1 MTNVARVPFTLDPP
15 NIGCC
20 GGDNDYDSP
29 FMCGIGGDDAADGD
43 DHHYKKEE
51 DDATKGAHASAIHP
65 RSSDWKQD
73 KPPAGQTFTPAA
85 DTP

>member
-1 MTNVARVPFTLDPP
+1 MIMIP
-15 NIGCC
+15 
-20 GGDNDYDSP
+20 P
-29 FMCGIGGDDAADGD
+29 FMCGIEDDNAADGD
-43 DHHYKKEE
+43 DHHYKKEDQKK

-85 DTP
+85 DTPWPPAEICKDPSDFQE

>member
-1 MTNVARVPFTLDPP
+1 MTNVARVPFMLDPP

-51 DDATKGAHASAIHP
+51 
-65 RSSDWKQD
+65 
-73 KPPAGQTFTPAA
+73 
-85 DTP
+85 

>member
-1 MTNVARVPFTLDPP
+1 MVPPSS
-15 NIGCC
+15 I
-20 GGDNDYDSP
+20 
-29 FMCGIGGDDAADGD
+29 GDDNAADGD
-43 DHHYKKEE
+43 YHNGGVGGDDHNDYKKEDQEE